1 MVLYFLLLKVNTSVH
16 NITSYY
22 INLQKDIILANSYEV
37 NLDFLFFFWLFQNI
51 PCKIIVL

>member
-22 INLQKDIILANSYEV
+22 INLQKDIILVYSYEV
-37 NLDFLFFFWLFQNI
+37 YLDFLFFFLVI
-51 PCKIIVL
+51 PKYSL